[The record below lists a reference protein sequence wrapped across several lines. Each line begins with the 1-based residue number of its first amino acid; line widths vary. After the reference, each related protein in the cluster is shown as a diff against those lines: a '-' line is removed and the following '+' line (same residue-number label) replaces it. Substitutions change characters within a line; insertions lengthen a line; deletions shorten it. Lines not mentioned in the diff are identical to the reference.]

1 MPLKFNTTFVLVAL
15 FAAFWF
21 SCEQKK
27 APAPP
32 QDPDSFEAFYQRFH
46 EDTAF
51 QMSRITFPL
60 EGIPAFADST
70 QMYGGDFRWLRE
82 NWVPHRITDSLMQN
96 FDREFVQLGDDLI
109 IEYMNHKSAGIGME
123 RRFGY
128 LGDGWNLIYYA
139 GMNYTNRKDQ

>member
-1 MPLKFNTTFVLVAL
+1 MRLNPKALFLSALVAASVWTSCSNKKE
-15 FAAFWF
+15 AAP
-21 SCEQKK
+21 Q
-27 APAPP
+27 

-51 QMSRITFPL
+51 QMTRITFPL
-60 EGIPAFADST
+60 EGIPAFADSS
-70 QMYGGDFRWLRE
+70 QMYGGDFRWQRE
-82 NWVPHRITDSLMQN
+82 NWVPHRITDSLMLN

-139 GMNYTNRKDQ
+139 GMNYTSRKDQ